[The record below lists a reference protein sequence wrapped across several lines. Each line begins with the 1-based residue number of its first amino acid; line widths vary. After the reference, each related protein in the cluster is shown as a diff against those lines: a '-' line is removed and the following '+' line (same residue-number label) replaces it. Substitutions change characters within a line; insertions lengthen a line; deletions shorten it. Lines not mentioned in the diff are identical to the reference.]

1 VSGDRRRVLA
11 IIDTVQV
18 SGPGRQLAATV
29 DVLARMDTELRIVIF
44 ARHGTPTRP
53 YQSFLE
59 AAGIAH
65 VVISERQPFDTAP
78 LRQVAAELKRFQPHI
93 VQTHGY
99 KPSAVA
105 YLLRRLGSRFR
116 WVAFF
121 HGATTENL
129 KVRAYHMLDQFLMRA
144 ADTVIVMSGRHL
156 RELAARDRD
165 VRLIH
170 NAVLFPAEE
179 GALSRDNREGIA
191 HLLVMGR
198 LSSEKGVDVL
208 LNACGRLVASGL
220 QLHLDV
226 VGDGP
231 DRASLEAL
239 AVQLHIAG
247 QVTFHGHQ
255 ADPKPYYRGADLLII
270 PSRSE
275 GLPNVLLEAIA
286 HGLPVVSTR
295 VGAVPEVVTD
305 SNVGL
310 LCEIGDVAGMHS
322 AIARALAPTY
332 RVDGV
337 NGRRRVLEDFSL
349 EQRCHRLSVLYQ
361 GSTSPSRSSLVSAG

>member
-1 VSGDRRRVLA
+1 MG
-11 IIDTVQV
+11 
-18 SGPGRQLAATV
+18 
-29 DVLARMDTELRIVIF
+29 TELRIVIF
-44 ARHGTPTRP
+44 ARFGTPTRP

-65 VVISERQPFDTAP
+65 VVISERRAFDMAP
-78 LRQVAAELKRFQPHI
+78 LRQIAAELKRFQPHI

-156 RELAARDRD
+156 RDLAARDRD

-179 GALSRDNREGIA
+179 GAPARDNREGVA

-208 LNACGRLVASGL
+208 LNAYGRLVGSGL

-255 ADPKPYYRGADLLII
+255 ADPKPFYRGADVLII

-295 VGAVPEVVTD
+295 VGAVPEVLTD

-310 LCEIGDVAGMHS
+310 LCDIGDVAGMQS

-332 RVDGV
+332 RVGGID
-337 NGRRRVLEDFSL
+337 GRRRVLEDFSL
-349 EQRCHRLSVLYQ
+349 EQRCHRLSELYQ
-361 GSTSPSRSSLVSAG
+361 ASVPSSRSSLVSTG

>member
-1 VSGDRRRVLA
+1 VTLEPRRVLA

-18 SGPGRQLAATV
+18 SGPGRQLAATA
-29 DVLARMDTELRIVIF
+29 DVLARMGTELRIVIF

-59 AAGIAH
+59 AAGIDH
-65 VVISERQPFDTAP
+65 VVISERRPFDTAP
-78 LRQVAAELKRFQPHI
+78 LRHVEAEIKSFKPHI

-99 KPSAVA
+99 KPSTVA
-105 YLLRRLGSRFR
+105 YMLRLFGNRFR

-170 NAVLFPAEE
+170 NAVLFHAEE
-179 GALSRDNREGIA
+179 RAPTRDSREGVA

-208 LNACGRLVASGL
+208 LNACGHLVASGL
-220 QLHLDV
+220 QLHLDI

-231 DRASLEAL
+231 DQASLRAL
-239 AVQLHIAG
+239 AVQLHIADR
-247 QVTFHGHQ
+247 VTFHGHQ
-255 ADPKPYYRGADLLII
+255 SDPKPFYRNADLLVI

-295 VGAVPEVVTD
+295 VGAVPEVLTD

-310 LCEIGDVAGMHS
+310 LCEIGDVAGMQS
-322 AIARALAPTY
+322 AIAHAVTPTY
-332 RVDGV
+332 RIGGVD
-337 NGRRRVLEDFSL
+337 GRRRVLEDFSL
-349 EQRCHRLSVLYQ
+349 EQRCHRLSELYQ
-361 GSTSPSRSSLVSAG
+361 ASTPRSRSSLVSAD